1 MAFQGIFMMRTAV
14 IIPSRGFASLAS
26 KQTLVFKNGLPPAPS
41 QIRHISIKN
50 PKLGGSWGGVVGF
63 GAAAGFG
70 LAMLNIIYQKKE
82 AEKAYQVSFIIGFS

>member
-1 MAFQGIFMMRTAV
+1 MGKFSKIRRTAKMAFQGIFMMRTAV

-50 PKLGGSWGGVVGF
+50 PKLGGSWGGVGF
-63 GAAAGFG
+63 WRSRWFWFG
-70 LAMLNIIYQKKE
+70 NA
-82 AEKAYQVSFIIGFS
+82 

>member
-41 QIRHISIKN
+41 QIRHISIKKN
-50 PKLGGSWGGVVGF
+50 TNNKMCNITIQLYQSRKKYEIVMGKL
-63 GAAAGFG
+63 ATR
-70 LAMLNIIYQKKE
+70 IQE
-82 AEKAYQVSFIIGFS
+82 C